1 MDSSA
6 AGNEPTRQGDAQSQA
21 GAARGG
27 TALREARQ
35 EQRPA
40 QEERTAAPAR
50 SGMALATDTGTTRI
64 ADSVVA
70 KIAGLATRDIPG
82 VHSMGSGMARRMGQL
97 RSMVSSES
105 AAQGVAVQVGEKE
118 AAVDL
123 DIVTW
128 YGQSIVDIADA
139 VRRHVS
145 GQIESMT
152 GLHVVEV
159 NIQVDDIH
167 VESDEPAPAP
177 RVQ

>member
-6 AGNEPTRQGDAQSQA
+6 AGNEPARQSEERAQGA
-21 GAARGG
+21 AARGS
-27 TALREARQ
+27 TAVREARP
-35 EQRPA
+35 EQRPT
-40 QEERTAAPAR
+40 QEEHGAAAGR

-82 VHSMGSGMARRMGQL
+82 VHSMGTSVARRMGQL

>member
-1 MDSSA
+1 MDPKTP
-6 AGNEPTRQGDAQSQA
+6 GNEGMRQGEAQAQG
-21 GAARGG
+21 GAARPG
-27 TALREARQ
+27 TAVRDAPQDLRAGH
-35 EQRPA
+35 
-40 QEERTAAPAR
+40 EERTAAPSR
-50 SGMALATDTGTTRI
+50 SGMALVTDTGTTRI
-64 ADSVVA
+64 ADTVVA

-82 VHSMGSGMARRMGQL
+82 VHSMGSGVARRMGQL

-105 AAQGVAVQVGEKE
+105 AAQGVSVQVGEKE

-128 YGQSIVDIADA
+128 YGQSIVDITDA

>member
-1 MDSSA
+1 MDSNT
-6 AGNEPTRQGDAQSQA
+6 AGNERPGQAQAQG
-21 GAARGG
+21 GAARTG
-27 TALREARQ
+27 TAVREAAQRPGQ
-35 EQRPA
+35 EEQRG
-40 QEERTAAPAR
+40 AAPSRA
-50 SGMALATDTGTTRI
+50 GVALVTDTGTTRI
-64 ADSVVA
+64 ADGVVA

-82 VHSMGSGMARRMGQL
+82 VHSMGSGVARRMGQL

-105 AAQGVAVQVGEKE
+105 AAQGVSVQVGEKE
-118 AAVDL
+118 AAIDL

-128 YGQSIVDIADA
+128 YGQSIVDVTDA
-139 VRRHVS
+139 VRRHVA